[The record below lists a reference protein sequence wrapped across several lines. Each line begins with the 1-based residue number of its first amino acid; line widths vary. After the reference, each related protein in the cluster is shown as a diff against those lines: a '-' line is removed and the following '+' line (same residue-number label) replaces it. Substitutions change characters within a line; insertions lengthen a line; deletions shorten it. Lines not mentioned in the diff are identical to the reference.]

1 MKLPTEILLKIFDN
15 LTCEKTAYN
24 LWMNVIDKN
33 QDPCLSES
41 NFINYLNEKRWNGEY
56 GQGLRVF
63 TMPYNKNVTLPIVE
77 LLTARSMKFILNETD
92 NWDLKFF
99 ASRLYNLWNEC
110 YARFKLISA
119 AYNNLHD
126 HVRVLHTDEEFDE
139 LELIWKFEMRIRM
152 KKAFMYLDGL
162 REFLECDLFCNSQLE
177 SMLYKTSGLVFRDS
191 EEAYK
196 KFLAEENEQA
206 WWL

>member
-1 MKLPTEILLKIFDN
+1 MKLPTEVLLKIFDN

-33 QDPCLSES
+33 QDPCLRES
-41 NFINYLNEKRWNGEY
+41 NFIKYLNEKRWNGEC

-63 TMPYNKNVTLPIVE
+63 TMPYNKNVTLPMVE

-119 AYNNLHD
+119 GYNNLHD
-126 HVRVLHTDEEFDE
+126 HVRVLHTDEEFEE

-162 REFLECDLFCNSQLE
+162 REFLECDLFSNSQLE

-191 EEAYK
+191 EEDYK